1 MGLTSKRMK
10 FIFKKFLEFEKAHG
24 NDESVEK
31 VREQAAK
38 YVEKSLSSSSPV
50 AAPNGDHDDDDDE
63 DGGSKDRVRNGNAG
77 KQIAEN
83 LKKNLKLW
91 EILFFV
97 FLILK

>member
-38 YVEKSLSSSSPV
+38 YVEKSLSSSV
-50 AAPNGDHDDDDDE
+50 APPSGDHDDDDDDE
-63 DGGSKDRVRNGNAG
+63 DGGSKDRVRNGNAHAG

-83 LKKNLKLW
+83 LKKNLKL
-91 EILFFV
+91 
-97 FLILK
+97 